1 MIVQLANS
9 GAPLAGNALANT
21 ALANTAPANTAPPIA
36 APTSD
41 AAADA
46 AAWARIDRALK
57 NTRKWLWVFVV
68 LFIAAA
74 AIVLLP
80 VASLAEGRPPGASP
94 MPTWERVFV
103 IVMISLLSAWAI
115 AAACCAVGLTRWA
128 LGNRRESRI
137 SDYASLVPA
146 LERQRLA
153 WMAGAIAIGFGA
165 AYFTVINI
173 LALVEA
179 V

>member
-1 MIVQLANS
+1 MTDQRANS
-9 GAPLAGNALANT
+9 GLPLEGL
-21 ALANTAPANTAPPIA
+21 APASAAQADVAPPIA

-41 AAADA
+41 AATDT
-46 AAWARIDRALK
+46 AAWARIDRALQS
-57 NTRKWLWVFVV
+57 TRKWLWVFVV

-103 IVMISLLSAWAI
+103 IVMISLMSAWAI

-128 LGNRRESRI
+128 LGNRRGSRI

-165 AYFTVINI
+165 ASLTVINI